1 LSHPPGN
8 HGNAHGLTLLL
19 LDLDDFKPIN
29 DTLGHPVG
37 DAVLLEVAKRLRAAT
52 REQDLVARLGGDE
65 FLMVLSGLT
74 NDKEID
80 RFCAR
85 LIESMRQPIVHGDQQ
100 LYIGASMGIAQSH
113 LQGPDPTE
121 LIRCADIALYA
132 AKAEGK
138 NTWRYFSAQMNEE
151 IQHRRHLENE
161 LRLAVKNHEFILHYQ
176 PRYELDGMTIVSVE
190 ALVRWDHPI
199 EGLISPDAFI
209 PLAEQTEL
217 IVPLGRWVLREACET
232 ARHWPGDLMV
242 SVNLSPAQF
251 SRSDVVADVRE
262 TLIQTGLPAH
272 RLELEITENV
282 MLNDIDN
289 ALHIMNALKELGVR
303 LNMDDF
309 GTGYSSLGYLRTYP
323 FDSIKIDKRFIAA
336 MALGSN
342 DRAVVQAIINLGK
355 AMGLKVTAEGVET
368 EQQLA
373 LLSSDACHEVQGFY
387 MSRPI
392 DKPALGRLL
401 AQQDE
406 ARLPSRS
413 A

>member
-1 LSHPPGN
+1 
-8 HGNAHGLTLLL
+8 
-19 LDLDDFKPIN
+19 
-29 DTLGHPVG
+29 
-37 DAVLLEVAKRLRAAT
+37 
-52 REQDLVARLGGDE
+52 
-65 FLMVLSGLT
+65 
-74 NDKEID
+74 
-80 RFCAR
+80 
-85 LIESMRQPIVHGDQQ
+85 MRQPIVHGDQQ

-138 NTWRYFSAQMNEE
+138 NTWRYFSAQMSEE

-161 LRLAVKNHEFILHYQ
+161 LRLAVKNREFILHYQ

-199 EGLISPDAFI
+199 EGLIGPDAFI

-232 ARHWPGDLMV
+232 AGHWPGDLMV

-289 ALHIMNALKELGVR
+289 ALHIMNALKDLGVR

-392 DKPALGRLL
+392 DKIALGRLL
-401 AQQDE
+401 ALQDT